1 MNPFSL
7 SWKNLTSRPLQMM
20 LSLLLFA
27 LGVGLIALL
36 ISLNTQLEEKFEK
49 NLAGIDLVVGA
60 KGSPL
65 QMILSSMYHIDAP
78 TGNISVKEVK
88 PFFNPKHPLIK
99 LAVPLS
105 LGDSYKAHRII
116 GTTHVYVDSIF
127 GATVREG
134 RLWQNLYEVTI
145 GAKVSEKLGLKIGD
159 KFKSSHGFVD
169 DGINTHDHGE
179 FKVVGIL
186 NKTGSVLD
194 QLILTNTE
202 SVWDVH
208 DHDHEAAEEEGETA
222 HNHDDNSHDDHNHDH
237 DSHVHDDHDHAHDEH
252 DHDAHSHEGHDHGS
266 HDHHDH
272 DHAHDH
278 NHDHEAAVVPA
289 KPITDYPDKDITT
302 LLVRYRN
309 KKDWRALNMPRN
321 INENTDMQAASPAI
335 EMNRL
340 YSIMGVGTDAL
351 RSLAMV
357 IVVVSGLSIFISL
370 FSSLKERKYE
380 LALMRVMGAGRG
392 YLFFLIIL
400 EGLILAVIG
409 YVLGLALCHIGMS
422 VLSGYL
428 EEAYQYEFS
437 GWRFFKEEG
446 YLLIGALGIGFV
458 AALIPAWQ
466 AYRTDISETLTSH

>member
-1 MNPFSL
+1 MNPIAL
-7 SWKNLTSRPLQMM
+7 SWKNLTHRPLQMA
-20 LSLLLFA
+20 LTLLLFA

-36 ISLNTQLEEKFEK
+36 ISLNTQLQEKFEK

-78 TGNISVKEVK
+78 TGNVSIKEVK
-88 PFFNPKHPLIK
+88 PFMNPRHPLIK

-105 LGDSYKAHRII
+105 LGDSYKSHRII
-116 GTTHVYVDSIF
+116 GTTHTYVDSIF
-127 GATVREG
+127 GGTVREG
-134 RLWQNLYEVTI
+134 KLWQNLYEVTI
-145 GAKVSEKLGLKIGD
+145 GAKVADKIGLKIGD
-159 KFKSSHGFVD
+159 RFKSSHGFVD

-186 NKTGSVLD
+186 NQTGTVLD

-202 SVWDVH
+202 SVWAVH
-208 DHDHEAAEEEGETA
+208 DHEHEEKKAPDKPAENTDA
-222 HNHDDNSHDDHNHDH
+222 PHDH
-237 DSHVHDDHDHAHDEH
+237 DNHTDHDNHNHADHDHA
-252 DHDAHSHEGHDHGS
+252 G
-266 HDHHDH
+266 H

-278 NHDHEAAVVPA
+278 SDHAHDHDTTIQPD
-289 KPITDYPDKDITT
+289 KPLTDYPDKDITT

-321 INENTDMQAASPAI
+321 INENTDLQAANPAF

-351 RSLAMV
+351 RTLAMV

-380 LALMRVMGAGRG
+380 LSLMRVMGAGRG

-400 EGLILAVIG
+400 EGLMLAVIG
-409 YVLGLALCHIGMS
+409 YLLGLALCHIGMN

-446 YLLIGALGIGFV
+446 YLLIGALAIGFL
-458 AALIPAWQ
+458 AALIPAYQ
-466 AYRTDISETLTSH
+466 AYQTDISETLTSH